1 MGIGV
6 SGELPIANPRHALTS
21 SRRRYRAL
29 VALFA
34 LVLAGSVFVPA
45 VSDAAAAPIRIALLG
60 GDPETSSS
68 IRSNTPHPLVRRS
81 QEALA
86 RIGLYKG
93 PINGLMGVET
103 KAAVRR
109 YEKLNNMN
117 VTGVVSEEL
126 VIQLE
131 TASKVDGLLKRLD
144 EVREER
150 QNAAREA
157 LLSRP
162 ETRHLV
168 AGKLDEQA
176 DPTRDSAPCFRDPSP
191 HCLLAEASENAK
203 AIPKEE
209 MRDWALGEIL
219 ASQAK
224 AGLTANAMA
233 TVRRINDTRLIM
245 VALRDIAEA
254 LAKAGYIDEAL
265 AASKIIPDP
274 LKMTDALASIAE
286 ILAEHD
292 NAEQARRIVT
302 ELVGLL
308 STLEDPLRRITL
320 RTIAAKILN
329 RIGDTESAM
338 EQIGLASKAAVSN
351 IALHEQGKAL
361 RHVAAALAEM
371 GRPAD
376 ALGMMVNVD
385 KPQDRIPVLIA
396 AATAQADAGDSQ
408 LAIATAENIETARY
422 RAVVFGNIAIAEAQA
437 GNFTQARTTVDR
449 ARILSA
455 EIELPYARSFAASRI
470 ALALTEL
477 GKSGELPFY
486 DEAVNATDKI
496 ADDQLRAH
504 ILWMIAG
511 ERARAGDTAGA
522 SRTEALARAATDQ
535 IKSPLSRVWMY
546 GDIASNNLA
555 AGDEKAA
562 RAAFRNALSVAESVH
577 NPWARARALSRLAAA
592 LIEIDQANGLDRSGL
607 PGAPLEGASPNR

>member
-1 MGIGV
+1 M
-6 SGELPIANPRHALTS
+6 
-21 SRRRYRAL
+21 
-29 VALFA
+29 
-34 LVLAGSVFVPA
+34 PA

-191 HCLLAEASENAK
+191 HCLLAEASESAK

-577 NPWARARALSRLAAA
+577 NPWAHARALSRLAAA